1 MGTEFGIKNVYK
13 MWINMLNCGK
23 LCGKL
28 IDLSTKFMKLLTEKE
43 KLSTNNP
50 Q

>member
-28 IDLSTKFMKLLTEKE
+28 MD
-43 KLSTNNP
+43 LSTNNP